1 MPGSTTEAPA
11 PPFAF
16 GATIAVPAGAGCPP
30 TIDQSL
36 SQTPAGII
44 LAPVIAL
51 SPLALFHILKASP

>member
-30 TIDQSL
+30 TID
-36 SQTPAGII
+36 
-44 LAPVIAL
+44 
-51 SPLALFHILKASP
+51 